1 MDVFSTA
8 AAGVALL
15 GQLDA
20 CSMSIHR
27 FIRDFRM
34 AREDLRLLR
43 YEVHNCRILASMF
56 FEAVA
61 PISTRVMQQ
70 ALKKKL
76 ERRLQGQSKLAHNQ
90 IRAIKKKL
98 KPLYH
103 KNPANSFSKFLAT
116 VRWHFTKDDL
126 QLPLAALGS
135 VKASLS
141 LLGTIAMLELA
152 TDNYSKVPEADSKKK
167 LQILSRMFV
176 KPFFSSIRIPA
187 HVWITQ
193 KVLRKTNIEIRA
205 RA

>member
-1 MDVFSTA
+1 MDAFSAA
-8 AAGVALL
+8 AAGIALL

-20 CSMSIHR
+20 CSMSLHR

-34 AREDLRLLR
+34 AREDLLLLR
-43 YEVHNCRILASMF
+43 YEVHNCRFLAGMF
-56 FEAVA
+56 YDAVA

-70 ALKKKL
+70 AQENKL
-76 ERRLQGQSKLAHNQ
+76 EQRLKCQSKLAHDQ

-103 KNPANSFSKFLAT
+103 KNPANSFNKFLAT

-135 VKASLS
+135 VKASLN

-152 TDNYSKVPEADSKKK
+152 TNNYSKVPKADSKKK

-176 KPFFSSIRIPA
+176 MPFFIYPNTGSRMDHTES
-187 HVWITQ
+187 H
-193 KVLRKTNIEIRA
+193 
-205 RA
+205 